1 MDNPTE
7 DLLNTPTPV
16 KAFGREYQIKRFA
29 LGPLTRAAEHLAPLG
44 YLMRSITGSEIDI
57 GNLVAQAL
65 VSAGEPALGLL
76 SVATEEPVEWLED
89 KDPVEAFELLSVVI
103 EKNVRYFFAPDNK
116 ARLEAAFA
124 RIKTAV
130 QGESGK
136 SVISSLPVDT
146 AH

>member
-1 MDNPTE
+1 ME
-7 DLLNTPTPV
+7 DLLNTPTLV

-44 YLMRSITGSEIDI
+44 YLMRSVTGGEIDI
-57 GNLVAQAL
+57 GNLIAQAL
-65 VSAGEPALGLL
+65 ISAGEPALGLL

-89 KDPVEAFELLSVVI
+89 KDPVEAFELLSVII

-130 QGESGK
+130 QAESGL
-136 SVISSLPVDT
+136 SAISSPPVDM

>member
-1 MDNPTE
+1 ME
-7 DLLNTPTPV
+7 DLLNTPTLV

-44 YLMRSITGSEIDI
+44 YLMRSVTGGEIDI
-57 GNLVAQAL
+57 GNLIAQAL
-65 VSAGEPALGLL
+65 ISAGEPALGLL

-89 KDPVEAFELLSVVI
+89 KDPVEAFELLSVII

-130 QGESGK
+130 QTESGL
-136 SVISSLPVDT
+136 SAISSPPVDM